1 VQHGYLNAASL
12 NRQPCRRLPAD
23 RAGDGKV
30 AQQIPVEDQAL
41 FGFEIPDEAV
51 RELAPDLAYRRL
63 AMVNVV
69 FFGRHGGEWVLIDA
83 GLPGTAAMITGSA
96 AARFGADRP
105 PAAIVL
111 THGHIDHVGALRT
124 LAERWKVPVYAHPLE
139 HPYVNGTS
147 AYPKPDP
154 AVGGGAMSRL
164 APLFPRGPLDVSAW
178 LRPLVEDGTM
188 PCMPGWSWI
197 HTPGHSV
204 GHISLWREADRTLIA
219 GDAFITTAQESAYA
233 VAVQE
238 PELHGPPMYFTAD
251 WQKAAASVCALATLE
266 PETVVTG
273 HGHAMRGPAMRASL
287 HRLAADF
294 ERVAV
299 PESGAYT
306 DRPAKVEDG
315 TAYPGRG

>member
-1 VQHGYLNAASL
+1 M
-12 NRQPCRRLPAD
+12 
-23 RAGDGKV
+23 
-30 AQQIPVEDQAL
+30 AQQIPVDDQAL
-41 FGFEIPDEAV
+41 YGFEVPEEAV

-69 FFGRHGGEWVLIDA
+69 FFGQHDGEWVLIDT
-83 GLPGTAAMITGSA
+83 GLPGTAGMITRSA
-96 AARFGADRP
+96 NARFGDGRP

-124 LAERWKVPVYAHPLE
+124 LAERWNVPIYAHTLE
-139 HPYVNGTS
+139 HPYLNGAS

-154 AVGGGAMSRL
+154 GVGGGVLARL
-164 APLFPRGPLDVSAW
+164 ATLFPRGPLDVSTA
-178 LRPLVEDGTM
+178 LRMLPDDGSV
-188 PCMPGWSWI
+188 PFMPGWRWI

-204 GHISLWREADRTLIA
+204 GHVSLWREADRTLIA

-233 VAVQE
+233 VTMQE

-251 WQKAAASVCALATLE
+251 WQKSAASVRALAGLE

-287 HRLAADF
+287 NQLASEF
-294 ERVAV
+294 ERIAV
-299 PESGAYT
+299 PRDGVYV
-306 DRPAKVEDG
+306 DRPARVEDG
-315 TAYPGRG
+315 SAYPGPG